1 MRQVQFFFLA
11 WEFSSK
17 KKIKEYKN
25 VFNFYIWLTMLIEEL
40 STICCLLQINC
51 LTRYLIFFS
60 SYFWCSYS
68 MFFFFLLSFLCTFLQ
83 LYLTSSLH
91 IFYSSNV
98 GVGSRINKMWSWQPA
113 SCIKFGDR
121 QSQINGDLWVY
132 LPNRL
137 LNRA

>member
-25 VFNFYIWLTMLIEEL
+25 VFNFYIWLTVLIEEL
-40 STICCLLQINC
+40 STICCLLQIKLVNSI
-51 LTRYLIFFS
+51 LYIFFI
-60 SYFWCSYS
+60 FLVLL
-68 MFFFFLLSFLCTFLQ
+68 FDVFFFLLSFLCTFLQ

-98 GVGSRINKMWSWQPA
+98 GVGSRISKMWSWQPA